1 MYRFQLKIL
10 LQTCCLLC
18 SLPCSCDHVQNY
30 KRIKSFF
37 FPSSSPVGL
46 DLKCATESRLEEYH
60 YFRFC
65 VLLSVGTL
73 FKFKI
78 IYHANSHSQEK
89 IIVLGGNK
97 KSYSLLKSKQL
108 IFSTSERRNARV
120 LFSSMILYEEEM
132 ENQCKYSKTNP
143 AKKSYSHLAW

>member
-18 SLPCSCDHVQNY
+18 SLPYSCDHVQNY
-30 KRIKSFF
+30 KRTKLF
-37 FPSSSPVGL
+37 FPSSSLVGL

-60 YFRFC
+60 HFRFC
-65 VLLSVGTL
+65 VSLSVRTL
-73 FKFKI
+73 FKLKI